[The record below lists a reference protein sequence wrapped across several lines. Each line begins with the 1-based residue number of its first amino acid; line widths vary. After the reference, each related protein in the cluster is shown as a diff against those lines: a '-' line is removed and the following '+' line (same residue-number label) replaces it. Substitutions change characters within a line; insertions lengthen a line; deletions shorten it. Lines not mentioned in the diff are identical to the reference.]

1 MTTTVSNNITNK
13 HGKGAYLKRY
23 WWLTLIF
30 LSLILG
36 ITIVALIPPSAA
48 PMPEASSALESDT
61 SITVSTSPW
70 LSFTPT
76 GKELET
82 GLIIYPGGRVDPSAY
97 APSARALAKQ
107 GYLVTIVPMPL
118 DLAFFNPN
126 AAMDVIETY
135 PEVEN
140 WAIGGHSLGGVA
152 AAQFVSNHPSEV
164 SGIYFWGSYPA
175 NSDDL
180 TQIPNLTAVSIYGT
194 NDGLSTPE
202 KVLAASPL
210 LPQDTMFVPIDGGNH
225 AQFGWYGEQNGDLS
239 ATISREIQQKQ
250 IVDAT
255 AHLLETISK

>member
-1 MTTTVSNNITNK
+1 MTTTISSNIPEIK
-13 HGKGAYLKRY
+13 EKKSFFKRY
-23 WWLTLIF
+23 WWAILLI
-30 LSLILG
+30 ILVIG
-36 ITIVALIPPSAA
+36 GGLLYSQIPPSAK
-48 PMPEASSALESDT
+48 PMPEAIIALQTDEL
-61 SITVSTSPW
+61 VSVTTEPW
-70 LSFTPT
+70 LTFEPT
-76 GKELET
+76 GKDFDS
-82 GLIIYPGGRVDPSAY
+82 GLIIYPGGRVDPRAY
-97 APSARALAKQ
+97 APSARALAEQ

-126 AAMDVIETY
+126 AAKDVVETY

-152 AAQFVSNHPSEV
+152 AAQFISDNPNEI

-175 NSDDL
+175 DSNDL

-202 KVLAASPL
+202 KVLQASPL
-210 LPQDTMFVPIDGGNH
+210 LPQETAFIPIDGGNH
-225 AQFGWYGEQNGDLS
+225 AQFGWYGEQEGDLP
-239 ATISREIQQKQ
+239 ATISREEQQEQ